1 MGPLVSI
8 APFRCRMWQLHDRL
22 EESITNETCRAELAS
37 FAQHGQLIPVL
48 GRPLTDDM
56 DFDVELICGA
66 RRLFVARQMNVP
78 LLVEVRTMSDREAF
92 IAMDLENRQRRDV
105 SAYERGLGY
114 ARWLRQGYFGSQEE
128 IARFLSVSTSH
139 VSRLLRMARL
149 PSAVVGAFGNAADI
163 CEGWAV
169 NLSEALEDP
178 SRRRRLLET
187 ARALGTTPGAYSAK
201 EVYRKLLAACVEG
214 RKPKMCAQDKVIHD
228 ENGRPLFRV
237 RYQQTSISLVL
248 PVEKVSTQRLAEIQ
262 IAVASILQQTTASP
276 HATLPPGE
284 LGSTAPRPESLIAS
298 CNLTSD

>member
-1 MGPLVSI
+1 MGPFVSV

-22 EESITNETCRAELAS
+22 EESITDETCRAELAS
-37 FAQHGQLIPVL
+37 FAQHGQLVPVL
-48 GRPLTDDM
+48 GRPLTDDV
-56 DFDVELICGA
+56 DYDVELIYGA

-78 LLVEVRTMSDREAF
+78 LLAEVRSMSDKEAL
-92 IAMDLENRQRRDV
+92 IAMDLENRQRRDI
-105 SAYERGLGY
+105 SPYERGLGY

-178 SRRRRLLET
+178 SGRKRILET
-187 ARALGTTPGAYSAK
+187 ARVLGTPPGAYCAK
-201 EVYRKLLAACVEG
+201 EVYRKLLAASAAG
-214 RKPKMCAQDKVIHD
+214 RKPRMSNRDKVIHD
-228 ENGRPLFRV
+228 ENGRPLFRI

-262 IAVASILQQTTASP
+262 TAVAAILQPQRVQPRAYPAERPGP
-276 HATLPPGE
+276 HPHIDP
-284 LGSTAPRPESLIAS
+284 SR
-298 CNLTSD
+298 